1 MQNKNKIIFLI
12 GLILILV
19 AACQNMNLGEQRFTG
34 MDQAEVVD
42 RLGEPDEIEELVKQ
56 TEYILGS
63 IEGLWSEIEMGEKI
77 VTWRYE
83 TWDGYKELYFLNDE
97 TTVAGESYWY
107 KDSSKNP
114 VY

>member
-1 MQNKNKIIFLI
+1 MNNRRKIYFLV
-12 GLILILV
+12 GLIIILI
-19 AACQNMNLGEQRFTG
+19 AGCQNMELDEQQFTG
-34 MDQAEVVD
+34 MDQAEVVEL
-42 RLGEPDEIEELVKQ
+42 LGEPDEIEELVKNS
-56 TEYILGS
+56 EYVLGP

-83 TWDGYKELYFLNDE
+83 IWDGYKELYFLNEE
-97 TTVAGESYWY
+97 TIVAGESYWY